1 MPAKK
6 AKKLAKADI
15 QYQVDQLKKDK
26 MLYAVESVAVT
37 LMVTLLVSSLGF
49 LGFMFPAVNQYAPV
63 ILQVLLGSAVLFFL
77 YMVVSN
83 IARCVKVLKLKKQ
96 L

>member
-1 MPAKK
+1 MAKMT
-6 AKKLAKADI
+6 KADI
-15 QYQVDQLKKDK
+15 QYQINQLKKDK
-26 MLYAVESVAVT
+26 MLYAIESAAVT

-49 LGFMFPAVNQYAPV
+49 LGFMFPVVNQYAPV

-77 YMVVSN
+77 YMIVSN
-83 IARCVKVLKLKKQ
+83 TVRCIKIIKLNKQ

>member
-1 MPAKK
+1 MT
-6 AKKLAKADI
+6 KADI
-15 QYQVDQLKKDK
+15 QYQINQLKKDK
-26 MLYAVESVAVT
+26 MLYAIESAAVT

-49 LGFMFPAVNQYAPV
+49 LGFMFPVVNQYAPV

-77 YMVVSN
+77 YMIVSN
-83 IARCVKVLKLKKQ
+83 TVRCIKIIKLNKQ